1 MGDSAGDRDVA
12 EGGDDADTPEED
24 EDVVPL
30 QDEVQGAGAVPAQ
43 SVSIPA
49 AVVSN
54 TSRTCGRRTRTRD
67 TWSSWRMCPAD
78 TCPSSGTR
86 GPWRAR
92 CSSLPENY
100 IGLEIYPILRNK
112 AKNYRYAM

>member
-43 SVSIPA
+43 SA
-49 AVVSN
+49 
-54 TSRTCGRRTRTRD
+54 RQYTR
-67 TWSSWRMCPAD
+67 
-78 TCPSSGTR
+78 SSG
-86 GPWRAR
+86 
-92 CSSLPENY
+92 
-100 IGLEIYPILRNK
+100 K
-112 AKNYRYAM
+112 